1 MGNSSSP
8 YSTLILIALM
18 VLAFYILIIRPN
30 KKRQQAQLQTM
41 NSLTAGTR
49 VLLTSGVFGT
59 LVEVGQKQA
68 VIELS
73 PGVHL
78 TVLKQAIARA
88 VREGD
93 EDTDDDDDTPFEGS
107 FDERSVDE
115 VRTVDGVADERV
127 DGDLRPNQS
136 HGPSGSH
143 HDITGAGGST
153 AVPGA
158 AGAQG
163 LGPDSRPSGDDT
175 DPRSGTNTT
184 PIKD

>member
-30 KKRQQAQLQTM
+30 KKRAQAQQQTM

-49 VLLTSGVFGT
+49 VLLTSGLFGT

-93 EDTDDDDDTPFEGS
+93 EDTDDDDDDSPVEGS
-107 FDERSVDE
+107 FEERSADDSSATGVPLHEPVDP
-115 VRTVDGVADERV
+115 DGPAEPTP
-127 DGDLRPNQS
+127 RP
-136 HGPSGSH
+136 GAH
-143 HDITGAGGST
+143 HDITGTGST
-153 AVPGA
+153 ATPPA
-158 AGAQG
+158 AATGP
-163 LGPDSRPSGDDT
+163 LGSESHRSGDDP

-184 PIKD
+184 PIRD